1 MFGIRWR
8 HSPFHVPMGFTLA
21 HGAEKRLITAT
32 SNMVTTPDIATAA
45 TVSIDFEEM
54 AAEQKRCPETQNL
67 LSGTSPTITFK
78 QADIQ
83 RLVSDVSAGIFNPKV
98 WSKFQ
103 SDIFFLLHIPHPGR
117 LASLF
122 IVSSRYEYVCRVSHI
137 RFF

>member
-1 MFGIRWR
+1 
-8 HSPFHVPMGFTLA
+8 
-21 HGAEKRLITAT
+21 
-32 SNMVTTPDIATAA
+32 
-45 TVSIDFEEM
+45 VSIDFEEM
-54 AAEQKRCPETQNL
+54 AAEQKRCPEMQAWRNL
-67 LSGTSPTITFK
+67 SSITFK

-122 IVSSRYEYVCRVSHI
+122 IVSSRYVWCGLPRDLTAWI
-137 RFF
+137 RRACPASRARSSATPR